1 MARYYTG
8 VGRDQAERDLAG
20 ITAVSLAPASSQPS
34 DRYSGIVA
42 GNSAD
47 SG

>member
-1 MARYYTG
+1 MT
-8 VGRDQAERDLAG
+8 
-20 ITAVSLAPASSQPS
+20 TVSLAPASSQPS